1 MLLSNVARRNAAAAG
16 GTSLT
21 PHGSLQVVSMSEE
34 LRRALY
40 SSGSLTSLD
49 LEMFLPEI
57 VGESEIVDDQVRKV
71 RGDGQKEF

>member
-1 MLLSNVARRNAAAAG
+1 
-16 GTSLT
+16 
-21 PHGSLQVVSMSEE
+21 MSEE

-71 RGDGQKEF
+71 RTIKL